1 MTSLRKV
8 DQWRKSFDPHNKS
21 NSLYTYGMKFG
32 IHSEQYQNNYTKA
45 EEQKFTQ
52 VFGELTSEFAAKMF
66 EGVHASDE
74 SVQELVKRH
83 YDFILQFWTPNKEAY
98 KSLAM
103 TYILPSPYRDSY
115 EELPKGLVSTITT
128 QCVSG
133 QTRISES
140 FRLTKRHFNSFPSC
154 SSCH

>member
-1 MTSLRKV
+1 MTNQVQGIKRQANLRIKIPAY
-8 DQWRKSFDPHNKS
+8 RATL
-21 NSLYTYGMKFG
+21 LYTSAMKFG
-32 IHSEQYQNNYTKA
+32 IHSEQYHNNYSKE

-52 VFGELTSEFAAKMF
+52 VFGELTSEFATKMA

-74 SVQELVKRH
+74 SVQELVKKH

-115 EELPKGLVSTITT
+115 EEVAQGLGKYHYDAVCIWADKN
-128 QCVSG
+128 
-133 QTRISES
+133 
-140 FRLTKRHFNSFPSC
+140 L
-154 SSCH
+154 